1 MLRALVL
8 SDSHRDYYSLE
19 RVLRL
24 HPEAEAVFFL
34 GDGEDDFF
42 SPSVQKLLV
51 NKKSPRSPATATGG
65 PRFRKKNLSRSAGN
79 EFLRFTA
86 TRAW

>member
-51 NKKSPRSPATATGG
+51 N
-65 PRFRKKNLSRSAGN
+65 
-79 EFLRFTA
+79 
-86 TRAW
+86 

>member
-24 HPEAEAVFFL
+24 HPEVEAVFFL

-42 SPSVQKLLV
+42 SPSVQK
-51 NKKSPRSPATATGG
+51 
-65 PRFRKKNLSRSAGN
+65 NLSRSAGN